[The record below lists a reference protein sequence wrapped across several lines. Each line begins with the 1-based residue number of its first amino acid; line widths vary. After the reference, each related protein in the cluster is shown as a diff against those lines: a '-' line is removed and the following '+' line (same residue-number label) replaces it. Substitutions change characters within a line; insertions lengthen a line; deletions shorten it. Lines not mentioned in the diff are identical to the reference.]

1 MTGGVPLTTPLWQA
15 GGRPARRPA
24 LDGDAVVDVC
34 VVGAGFTGLWT
45 ALHLVRSDPSLRVL
59 VVEAGYAGFGASGRN
74 GGWCS
79 ALFPL
84 PLDALA
90 RRHGRDAA
98 LAMAAA
104 CREAVDDVARLAEEE
119 GVDAQVRKGGTVVV
133 ARGPA
138 GDRHARHEVAAA
150 AADPGSGVEL
160 LDAAG
165 VSEHVR
171 VEGATSGTW
180 TPHCASLHPYRLV
193 TGLAAACE
201 RRGVR
206 VVEGTRALAVRR
218 GEVRTDHGTVRCGW
232 VVLATE
238 GYTPLLDRSRRRSVA
253 PVYSLM
259 VATPPLPRS
268 AWDQIGLDR
277 GQTFSEHRHLVVYG
291 QRTADDRLAFGGRG
305 APYHW
310 GSSVRPSFDQDPRV
324 HHGLAAQLREYF
336 PVLASVPGGR
346 TRLAGIGVD
355 HTWGGPLG
363 IARDWHPAVRLDPD
377 SRIAWAGGYVGDG
390 VALSQLAG
398 ATLADL
404 VTGRETTRTALP
416 WVGHPARG
424 WEPEPL
430 RWLGVNAGLLVA
442 GAADAHERRTGRP
455 SPLGTALS
463 RLTAH

>member
-1 MTGGVPLTTPLWQA
+1 MNGDAPVASPLWQA
-15 GGRPARRPA
+15 AGRPTHRPA
-24 LDGDAVVDVC
+24 LDGDTTVDVC

-59 VVEAGYAGFGASGRN
+59 VVEADHVGFGASGRN

-84 PLDALA
+84 PLEAVA
-90 RRHGRDAA
+90 HRHGGEAA

-104 CREAVDDVARLAEEE
+104 CRDAVDDVVRLAAEED
-119 GVDAQVRKGGTVVV
+119 VDAQVRKGGTVVV

-138 GDRHARHEVAAA
+138 GLQHARHDAAAA
-150 AADPGSGVEL
+150 AADPGAGLQL

-165 VSEHVR
+165 VAEHVR
-171 VEGATSGTW
+171 VDGAVGGTW
-180 TPHCASLHPYRLV
+180 SPHCASLHPFRLV
-193 TGLAAACE
+193 TGLADACE

-206 VVEGTRALAVRR
+206 VVEGTRAVAVRR
-218 GEVRTDHGTVRCGW
+218 GEVRTDHGTVGCSH

-238 GYTPLLDRSRRRSVA
+238 GYTPRLDRGRRRSVA

-259 VATPPLPRS
+259 VATQPLPQEV
-268 AWDQIGLDR
+268 WDEIGLDR
-277 GQTFSEHRHLVVYG
+277 GQTFSEHQHLVVYG
-291 QRTADDRLAFGGRG
+291 QRTADGRLAFGGRG

-310 GSSVRPSFDQDPRV
+310 GSAVRPAFDQHPRV
-324 HHGLAAQLREYF
+324 HHGLAAQLRSYF
-336 PVLASVPGGR
+336 PVLASVPGGA
-346 TRLAGIGVD
+346 TRLAGIGID

-377 SRIAWAGGYVGDG
+377 TRIAWAGGYVGDG

-404 VTGRETTRTALP
+404 VTGRETARTALP
-416 WVGHPARG
+416 WVGHRPRS

-430 RWLGVNAGLLVA
+430 RWLGVNAGLLMARV
-442 GAADAHERRTGRP
+442 ADAHERRSGRP
-455 SPLGTALS
+455 SPLGAALS